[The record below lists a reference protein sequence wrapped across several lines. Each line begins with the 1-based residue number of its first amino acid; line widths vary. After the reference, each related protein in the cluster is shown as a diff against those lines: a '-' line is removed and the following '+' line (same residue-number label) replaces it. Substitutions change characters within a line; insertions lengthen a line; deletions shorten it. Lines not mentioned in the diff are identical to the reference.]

1 MEGVHAVNNTGRG
14 EYIYMNMQELS
25 EYFHCNKQTMR
36 EWIRKEI
43 IPGVKRENGEYKIST
58 QYAMPPYTARRGKN
72 ATAVRNAIL
81 KAALVHRSTCAKL
94 FGITQETYDSYV
106 NDLQAHGLIRIE
118 TDPGFPEDKFIL
130 TTLETDKYF
139 REKGFFGK
147 DGMLIT
153 FTTKAWGETVQ
164 ALIEVLSK
172 R

>member
-1 MEGVHAVNNTGRG
+1 MT
-14 EYIYMNMQELS
+14 
-25 EYFHCNKQTMR
+25 
-36 EWIRKEI
+36 
-43 IPGVKRENGEYKIST
+43 
-58 QYAMPPYTARRGKN
+58 
-72 ATAVRNAIL
+72 
-81 KAALVHRSTCAKL
+81 
-94 FGITQETYDSYV
+94 
-106 NDLQAHGLIRIE
+106 
-118 TDPGFPEDKFIL
+118 EDKFIL